1 MTVDK
6 ALVAQLTKHAYSA
19 LSGAGLLSAD
29 GQCYKKG
36 VKRKMSGFRV
46 AIVNNGLNPALLRYG
61 ELTSGEGN
69 LRPLSDAVLALLR
82 QGKVIEPPKAEKANP
97 AGSPLFRYVMN
108 LPDNELALAQTRI
121 LSAIVACKLF
131 LATLKAEEETQ
142 PTNDRG

>member
-36 VKRKMSGFRV
+36 VKGKMSGFGA
-46 AIVNNGLNPALLRYG
+46 AIVTNGLKPALLLYG
-61 ELTSGEGN
+61 KLTSGEGN

-82 QGKVIEPPKAEKANP
+82 QGGVIELPAAEGANP
-97 AGSPLFRYVMN
+97 AGSPLFLYVMN
-108 LPDNELALAQTRI
+108 LPENELALAQTRI

-131 LATLKAEEETQ
+131 LATLKEEEKK
-142 PTNDRG
+142 PTNDRE